1 MRVIGRNEIGQ
12 AKHYAAE
19 TNTEAKRLADER
31 FTALGWDNET
41 VFSRVEVASII
52 RQMGETLNHDHGIF
66 SRDYQL
72 AFWKELADNLE
83 WGTSW

>member
-1 MRVIGRNEIGQ
+1 
-12 AKHYAAE
+12 
-19 TNTEAKRLADER
+19 
-31 FTALGWDNET
+31 
-41 VFSRVEVASII
+41 
-52 RQMGETLNHDHGIF
+52 MGETLNHDHGIF